1 MFLLA
6 TLVYTNSVRCIDHK
20 MKHIQYYSSCYTTLQ
35 TSRQHSFDRFRYF
48 YHIRDHSLH
57 YNFFR
62 RVYRI
67 YRQGMP
73 LHTPPC
79 LCDILLDN
87 YYRFCYRSLRR
98 NLSHSLRYMIQ
109 WCYTRSWNSY
119 HCILGNSLP
128 SIQPHI
134 LDYNVQKY
142 HRHGWSSSDCNLYKH
157 FFSIQNK

>member
-1 MFLLA
+1 MKSFSPHIYLKYYHKEKASNFASYHNMRMFLLA

-67 YRQGMP
+67 FQQDTP

-79 LCDILLDN
+79 LCGILLDN
-87 YYRFCYRSLRR
+87 YYRCCYRSLRR
-98 NLSHSLRYMIQ
+98 NLSHSLLYMIQ
-109 WCYTRSWNSY
+109 
-119 HCILGNSLP
+119 
-128 SIQPHI
+128 
-134 LDYNVQKY
+134 
-142 HRHGWSSSDCNLYKH
+142 
-157 FFSIQNK
+157 